1 MKYPFTPTGGG
12 TELFS
17 SPPPAPFLCSCFLFF
32 WATRARYDKVVST
45 SGMTELK
52 TVVVGDTDV
61 GKTSLAARF
70 VHGILPQVASPT
82 IGASF
87 LQKRVVVGGCE
98 EIVLQIW
105 DTAGQER
112 FRAMA
117 PMYYRHARIAVLVL
131 DVSKPPLPIEK
142 LDAWRQEIKAH
153 AAPDVTIVVAGNKSD
168 LDASSLPGLK
178 EVCNSLQLPFFLT
191 SALSGDGVD
200 DLFNAAIQEAVDVAR
215 RKVVNEMSGEHSIEE
230 IDKTARV
237 VLGTGKKDARS
248 GGRGGCC

>member
-1 MKYPFTPTGGG
+1 M
-12 TELFS
+12 L
-17 SPPPAPFLCSCFLFF
+17 
-32 WATRARYDKVVST
+32 
-45 SGMTELK
+45 
-52 TVVVGDTDV
+52 
-61 GKTSLAARF
+61 
-70 VHGILPQVASPT
+70 
-82 IGASF
+82 
-87 LQKRVVVGGCE
+87 
-98 EIVLQIW
+98 
-105 DTAGQER
+105 
-112 FRAMA
+112 
-117 PMYYRHARIAVLVL
+117 
-131 DVSKPPLPIEK
+131 
-142 LDAWRQEIKAH
+142 
-153 AAPDVTIVVAGNKSD
+153 GNKSD